1 MGAEWGRP
9 APVDPAAYPDPAP
22 SAAPRAVLGRL
33 DVIAIIIGLVVG
45 AGIFKT
51 PSVIAANSASE
62 AMLLAA
68 WLLGGLI
75 SLAGAVCYAELASSY
90 PNAGGEYHFLTRA
103 YGRRLAFLFAWS
115 RLAVLQTGSIALLAF
130 VLGDYLGALVP
141 LGAHAAAWY
150 AAVSVI
156 VLTALNL
163 AGLRTSTSVHRAATV
178 IVLLGLA
185 GVIAAGL
192 LFAPPTASATAAEPA
207 PAEPAFGLAM
217 VFVLLTFGGWNEAAY
232 VSAELRDVRR
242 NMVRALV
249 FALAGITLLYLL
261 VNLAYL
267 NVLGLE
273 GMRGSEVV
281 TTDAMRLALGDGG
294 AALVTVL
301 IVVAA
306 LTSMNVSIL
315 TGARTNYALGRDF
328 HLFRFL
334 GTWNGDTNAPS
345 RALVVQGAIALLL
358 VLIGAFS
365 RSGFETMVH
374 YVSPVFWLFFLL
386 TAVSLFVLRRREPD
400 RARPFRVPLYPLTP
414 LVFSAMC
421 AYMLYSSLAYTGFG
435 ALLGVLVLA
444 AGAPLLL
451 LLNRNP

>member
-1 MGAEWGRP
+1 MGTEWGRP
-9 APVDPAAYPDPAP
+9 ARIEPAACRDAP
-22 SAAPRAVLGRL
+22 IDAAPRAVLGRV
-33 DVIAIIIGLVVG
+33 DVIAIVIGLVVG

-51 PSVIAANSASE
+51 PSVVAANSASE
-62 AMLLAA
+62 GMLLAA

-75 SLAGAVCYAELASSY
+75 SLAGALCYAELASSY

-103 YGRRLAFLFAWS
+103 YGRPLAFLFAWS

-130 VLGDYLGALVP
+130 VLGDYLAALIP
-141 LGAHAAAWY
+141 LGAGASAWY
-150 AAVSVI
+150 AAASVI
-156 VLTALNL
+156 VLTVLNL
-163 AGLRTSTSVHRAATV
+163 AGLRASTSVHRGATV
-178 IVLLGLA
+178 VVLLGLA

-192 LFAPPTASATAAEPA
+192 LYAPGATAPTGPA
-207 PAEPAFGLAM
+207 PASAPAFGLAM

-249 FALAGITLLYLL
+249 VSLSTITLLYLL

-281 TTDAMRLALGDGG
+281 TTDAMRLAAGDAG
-294 AALVTVL
+294 AGFVTVL
-301 IVVAA
+301 IVLAA

-328 HLFRFL
+328 RPFRYL
-334 GTWNGDTNAPS
+334 GTWNGDTNAPA
-345 RALVVQGAIALLL
+345 RALLVQGAITLLL
-358 VLIGAFS
+358 VLIGALS

-386 TAVSLFVLRRREPD
+386 TAVSLIVLRRRDAARP
-400 RARPFRVPLYPLTP
+400 RPFRVPLYPITP

-451 LLNRNP
+451 LLNRSS